1 MIGFKKQK
9 ILTASC
15 HHGCDVD
22 GDVFI
27 YKGKFYFVDSL
38 NNIVERLDELKID
51 LPFWKRRKITGRV
64 PIDNKKESTSFDD
77 FLDAIYK

>member
-1 MIGFKKQK
+1 
-9 ILTASC
+9 
-15 HHGCDVD
+15 
-22 GDVFI
+22 
-27 YKGKFYFVDSL
+27 
-38 NNIVERLDELKID
+38 VERLDELKID